1 MSIDSTIENQGTSNS
16 TGFYVHY
23 YLSTDTIYN
32 AGDVPIGHRQI
43 ANGITAGGS
52 DVDTSSV
59 YVPAN
64 TTAGTYYVIVLADSG
79 NTVLES
85 SETNNT
91 GVSGAVTVS
100 P

>member
-1 MSIDSTIENQGTSNS
+1 M
-16 TGFYVHY
+16 
-23 YLSTDTIYN
+23 
-32 AGDVPIGHRQI
+32 
-43 ANGITAGGS
+43 
-52 DVDTSSV
+52 DTSSV